1 MRSNDFISK
10 LTIDEHLLF
19 MIMNKLFDIVFL
31 MKVED
36 GPRFRYVRVSNSALH
51 LASLVEEDMGKCIE
65 DIYPAE
71 IAEHLNNQ
79 YRKVLETK
87 SVVVYRDRTN
97 TADSFCVAEST
108 LVPIAE
114 ENGNISYIICFTRD
128 VTEIVQQE
136 ERLQEINQLFH
147 SFMEHSHDALVLFD
161 LNGRI
166 LRVNR
171 EWERLLGWKE
181 EELIGKEIPSLPS
194 EYSSKFKNSIKKI
207 ANGESVTS
215 IQMPQICKDGSIVYV
230 SANITP
236 IFDKNGDAVAGLS
249 MLRDL
254 TDFMKVHE
262 QLRRSEELYRKV
274 IEFFPEMV
282 VIHMNGTILYMNP
295 AGIDMIRAANQNVVQ
310 GRQLSEFIKKVDG
323 ADDEWLL
330 KTLEGEF
337 KEVQVKGTKIQYND
351 KQAEFL
357 VIRDLT
363 EQRTKDQKIKFM
375 AQYDALT
382 GLPNRTFLK
391 EKLNEQLFSHSGKQL
406 AILLIDIDRF
416 KFINDLLGHSN
427 GDLILREVAERL
439 RTLDSEDVFLSR
451 IGSDEFVVA
460 YTYVNE
466 EELENLLNRVSAVLN
481 EPYFIAG
488 EKLNITTS
496 IAISRSSDANLSVE
510 TLLSNADKAVYYAKM
525 NGTNLVVEYNSRI
538 HDIFAKKLRLEN
550 DLQTALEKNEFSLF
564 YQPKINFR
572 SNSIS
577 LEALLRWKHPQLGM
591 VSPAEFIPIAEETNL
606 IVDIGKWVLEQACND
621 AKKLEQ
627 MGFSNIK
634 MAVNLSAKQF
644 NEGNLE
650 KIVSEIFEK
659 THTNACCFE
668 LEITETTIMKDPTE
682 AIEIL
687 QKLKQKNITI
697 AIDDFGVSYSSLNYL
712 NRFPI
717 DAVKIDRSFIR
728 DLSENRKG
736 TEIVE
741 MLILLAHKLNL
752 RVTAEG
758 VETEEQ
764 VRYLLEKGCDEMQ
777 GYYFSKPVPLDELP
791 SILLQM
797 RKMLNQY
804 NKNKKRLT

>member
-1 MRSNDFISK
+1 MRWTGFTSEF
-10 LTIDEHLLF
+10 TIDEHLLF

-51 LASLVEEDMGKCIE
+51 LANLVEEDMGKCIE
-65 DIYPAE
+65 DIYSPE
-71 IAEHLNNQ
+71 IAAHLNEQ

-87 SVVVYRDRTN
+87 SVVVSRDRMN
-97 TADSFCVAEST
+97 TADSFRIAEST
-108 LVPIAE
+108 LVPIAD
-114 ENGNISYIICFTRD
+114 ENGNVSYILCFTRD

-136 ERLQEINQLFH
+136 ERLQEINQLFY
-147 SFMEHSHDALVLFD
+147 SFMEHSHDAFVLFD

-166 LRVNR
+166 LCVNR

-181 EELIGKEIPSLPS
+181 EELVGKEIPFLPA
-194 EYSSKFKNSIKKI
+194 EYRSKFKNSIKKI

-215 IQMPQICKDGSIVYV
+215 IRMPQICKDGSIIYV

-236 IFDKNGDAVAGLS
+236 IFDKNGNAVAGLS
-249 MLRDL
+249 LLRDL

-274 IEFFPEMV
+274 IDFFPEMV

-310 GRQLSEFIKKVDG
+310 GRHLNEFIKKVDG

-351 KQAEFL
+351 EQAEIL

-363 EQRTKDQKIKFM
+363 EQKTKDQKIKFM

-391 EKLNEQLFSHSGKQL
+391 EKLNEQLFSHNGKQL

-427 GDLILREVAERL
+427 GDLVLREVAERL

-466 EELENLLNRVSAVLN
+466 EELKNLLNCVSDVLN

-525 NGTNLVVEYNSRI
+525 NGTNLAVEYNSQI
-538 HDIFAKKLRLEN
+538 HDIFAKKLRLET

-577 LEALLRWKHPQLGM
+577 LEALLRWEHSQLGM

-606 IVDIGKWVLEQACND
+606 IVDIGKWVLEQACRD
-621 AKKLEQ
+621 VKKLEQ

-650 KIVSEIFEK
+650 KVVSEIFK
-659 THTNACCFE
+659 KFNADASCFE

-682 AIEIL
+682 TIEIL

-741 MLILLAHKLNL
+741 MMILLAHKLNL

-777 GYYFSKPVPLDELP
+777 GYYFSKPVPFNEL
-791 SILLQM
+791 SNVLTRLFNMI
-797 RKMLNQY
+797 
-804 NKNKKRLT
+804 NK